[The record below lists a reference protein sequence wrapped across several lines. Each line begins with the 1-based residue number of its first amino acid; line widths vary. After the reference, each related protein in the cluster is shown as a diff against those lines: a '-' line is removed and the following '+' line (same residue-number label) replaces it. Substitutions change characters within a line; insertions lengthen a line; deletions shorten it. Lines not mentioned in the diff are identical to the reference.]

1 MLKTF
6 RNAWKVEELRKKILF
21 TLFILVIFRLGAALP
36 VPFIDAGALESWFG
50 SEAVQGSMFNYLDML
65 TGGSFSQATV
75 FALSVTPYINA
86 SIIMQLLT
94 IAIPALERLSKEG
107 GEEGRAAINRITRYV
122 TTGIAALLGVMYY
135 FLLRNQNALSDTGV
149 FAALVIILTFT
160 AGSMLITWLG
170 EQIDT
175 HGIGNGI
182 SMLIFA
188 GIVSRLSTLPGQV
201 VSYHQYAQALRQF
214 SQPWFQIYVFLVL
227 AAILSI
233 VSVFFVVYIT
243 NAERRIPVMY
253 AKRVVGRKQYGGQAT
268 HIPMKVNMSGVLPVI
283 FASSIVSLPATILT
297 FFPALAEKKVIGP
310 ILSFFD
316 MNGWGYALVYAILIF
331 AFNYFYVAIQYN
343 PVEIAN
349 NLRRNGGQI
358 PGVRPGKYTSDF
370 ITHALGKITFV
381 GGIFLVLLA
390 TLPIIMGNLTGIQMQ
405 LAGTSL
411 LIMVGVALDTCR
423 SLESYMVMRHHKGF
437 LE

>member
-6 RNAWKVEELRKKILF
+6 RNAWKITELRKKILF
-21 TLFILVIFRLGAALP
+21 TLFILVVFRLGAAIP
-36 VPFIDAGALESWFG
+36 VPFIDQGALQSWFG

-86 SIIMQLLT
+86 SIILQLLT
-94 IAIPALERLSKEG
+94 VAIPALERLSKEG
-107 GEEGRAAINRITRYV
+107 EEGRSVINRITRYV

-135 FLLRNQNALSDTGV
+135 FLLRNQGALADKGV
-149 FAALVIILTFT
+149 FAAVVIILTFT

-188 GIVSRLSTLPGQV
+188 GIVSRLSTLPGQAI
-201 VSYHQYAQALRQF
+201 SYHQIAMMYRQF
-214 SQPWFQIYVFLVL
+214 GQPYVQIYIFLAL

-233 VSVFFVVYIT
+233 VSVFFVVFIT
-243 NAERRIPVMY
+243 NAERRIPVQY
-253 AKRVVGRKQYGGQAT
+253 ARRVVGRKQYGGQST
-268 HIPMKVNMSGVLPVI
+268 YIPLKVNMSGVLPVI
-283 FASSIVSLPATILT
+283 FASSIVSIPATILM
-297 FFPALAEKKVIGP
+297 FFPNLAEKPVIGP
-310 ILSFFD
+310 ILSFFE
-316 MNGWGYALVYAILIF
+316 MNGWGYALVYALLIF
-331 AFNYFYVAIQYN
+331 GFNYFYVAIQYN

-349 NLRRNGGQI
+349 NLRNNNGTI
-358 PGVRPGKYTSDF
+358 PGVRPGKPTSDF
-370 ITHALGKITFV
+370 ITRALSKITFM

-390 TLPIIMGNLTGIQMQ
+390 GLPIVMGNLTGIQMQ

-423 SLESYMVMRHHKGF
+423 SLESYMLMRHQKGF

>member
-6 RNAWKVEELRKKILF
+6 RNAWKIEDLRKKILF
-21 TLFILVIFRLGAALP
+21 TLFVILIFRLGAALP
-36 VPFIDAGALESWFG
+36 VPYIDRAALATWFNAN
-50 SEAVQGSMFNYLDML
+50 SEGNMLSYLDML

-86 SIIMQLLT
+86 SIIMQLLGV
-94 IAIPALERLSKEG
+94 AIPALERLGKE
-107 GEEGRAAINRITRYV
+107 GEEGQRVIGRITRYV
-122 TTGIAALLGVMYY
+122 TTGITALLGVMYY
-135 FLLRNQNALSDTGV
+135 FLLRNQSALSDKGF
-149 FAALVIILTFT
+149 FAAVVIVVTFC

-170 EQIDT
+170 EQIDA

-188 GIVSRLSTLPGQV
+188 GIVSRLSTLPSTVMTYIALGQLGATQYYFFLPIVAIIAIASV
-201 VSYHQYAQALRQF
+201 V
-214 SQPWFQIYVFLVL
+214 
-227 AAILSI
+227 
-233 VSVFFVVYIT
+233 FVVFMSH
-243 NAERRIPVMY
+243 AERRIPVVY
-253 AKRVVGRKQYGGQAT
+253 AKRVVGRKQYGGQST

-283 FASSIVSLPATILT
+283 FASSLVSIPATILT

-310 ILSFFD
+310 MLSFFQ
-316 MNGWGYALVYAILIF
+316 MNGWGYLVVYCLLIF

-349 NLRRNGGQI
+349 NLRRNNGAV
-358 PGVRPGKYTSDF
+358 PGIRPGKPTSDF
-370 ITHALGKITFV
+370 ITKALGKLTFM

-390 TLPIIMGNLTGIQMQ
+390 GIPIVVGNITGMQMQ

-423 SLESYMVMRHHKGF
+423 SLESAMLMRHHKGF

>member
-6 RNAWKVEELRKKILF
+6 RNAWKIEDLRKKILF
-21 TLFILVIFRLGAALP
+21 TLFIILIFRLGAALP
-36 VPFIDAGALESWFG
+36 VPYIDRDALATWFNANSDG
-50 SEAVQGSMFNYLDML
+50 NMLSYLDML

-86 SIIMQLLT
+86 SIIMQLLAV
-94 IAIPALERLSKEG
+94 AIPALERLSKEG
-107 GEEGRAAINRITRYV
+107 EEGQRVIGRITRYV
-122 TTGIAALLGVMYY
+122 TTGITALLGVMYY
-135 FLLRNQNALSDTGV
+135 FLLRNQNALSDTGF
-149 FAALVIILTFT
+149 FAALVIIVTFC

-188 GIVSRLSTLPGQV
+188 GIVSRLSTLPATVMTYIGMGQLGLTQYYFYLPIVAIIAIASV
-201 VSYHQYAQALRQF
+201 V
-214 SQPWFQIYVFLVL
+214 
-227 AAILSI
+227 
-233 VSVFFVVYIT
+233 FVVFMS
-243 NAERRIPVMY
+243 NAERRIPVVY
-253 AKRVVGRKQYGGQAT
+253 AKRVVGRKQYGGQST

-283 FASSIVSLPATILT
+283 FASSLVSIPATILT
-297 FFPALAEKKVIGP
+297 FFPSLADKAVIGP
-310 ILSFFD
+310 ILSFFQ
-316 MNGWGYALVYAILIF
+316 MNGWGYLIVYCLLIF

-349 NLRRNGGQI
+349 NLRRNNGAV
-358 PGVRPGKYTSDF
+358 PGIRPGKPTSDF
-370 ITHALGKITFV
+370 ITRALGKLTFV

-390 TLPIIMGNLTGIQMQ
+390 GIPIVVGNITGMQMQ

-423 SLESYMVMRHHKGF
+423 SLESAMLMRHHKGF

>member
-6 RNAWKVEELRKKILF
+6 RNAWKIEDLRKKILF
-21 TLFILVIFRLGAALP
+21 TLFIILVFRLGAALP
-36 VPFIDAGALESWFG
+36 VPYINREALATWFSAN
-50 SEAVQGSMFNYLDML
+50 SEGNMLSYLDML

-86 SIIMQLLT
+86 SIIMQLLG
-94 IAIPALERLSKEG
+94 IAIPALERLGKE
-107 GEEGRAAINRITRYV
+107 GEEGQRVIGRITRYV
-122 TTGIAALLGVMYY
+122 TTGLTVLLGVMYY
-135 FLLRNQNALSDTGV
+135 FLLRNQNALSDRGF
-149 FAALVIILTFT
+149 FAALVIIVTFS

-170 EQIDT
+170 EQIDA

-188 GIVSRLSTLPGQV
+188 GIVSRLSTLPATVMTYIGMGQLGLTQYYFYLPIVAIIAIASV
-201 VSYHQYAQALRQF
+201 V
-214 SQPWFQIYVFLVL
+214 
-227 AAILSI
+227 
-233 VSVFFVVYIT
+233 FVVFMSH
-243 NAERRIPVMY
+243 AERRIPVVY
-253 AKRVVGRKQYGGQAT
+253 AKRVVGRKQYGGQST

-283 FASSIVSLPATILT
+283 FASSLVSIPATILT
-297 FFPALAEKKVIGP
+297 FFPSLADKAVIGP
-310 ILSFFD
+310 ILSFFQ
-316 MNGWGYALVYAILIF
+316 MNGWGYLIVYCLLIF

-349 NLRRNGGQI
+349 NLRRNNGAV
-358 PGVRPGKYTSDF
+358 PGIRPGKPTSDF
-370 ITHALGKITFV
+370 ITRALGKLTFV

-390 TLPIIMGNLTGIQMQ
+390 GIPIVVGNITGMQMQ

-423 SLESYMVMRHHKGF
+423 SLESTMLMRHHKGF

>member
-6 RNAWKVEELRKKILF
+6 RNAWKIEDLRKKILF
-21 TLFILVIFRLGAALP
+21 TLFIILVFRLGAALP
-36 VPFIDAGALESWFG
+36 VPYINREALATWFSAN
-50 SEAVQGSMFNYLDML
+50 SEGNMLSYLDML

-86 SIIMQLLT
+86 SIIMQLLG
-94 IAIPALERLSKEG
+94 IAIPALERLGKE
-107 GEEGRAAINRITRYV
+107 GEEGQRVIGRITRYV
-122 TTGIAALLGVMYY
+122 TTGLTVLLGVMYY
-135 FLLRNQNALSDTGV
+135 FLLRNQNALSDRGF
-149 FAALVIILTFT
+149 FAALVIIVTFS

-188 GIVSRLSTLPGQV
+188 GIVSRLSTLPATVMTYIGMGQLGLTR
-201 VSYHQYAQALRQF
+201 YYF
-214 SQPWFQIYVFLVL
+214 FLPIV
-227 AAILSI
+227 AIIAVASI
-233 VSVFFVVYIT
+233 VFVVFMS
-243 NAERRIPVMY
+243 NAERRIPVVY
-253 AKRVVGRKQYGGQAT
+253 AKRVVGRKQYGGQST

-283 FASSIVSLPATILT
+283 FASSLVSIPATILT
-297 FFPALAEKKVIGP
+297 FFPSLAEKKVIGP
-310 ILSFFD
+310 MLSFFQ
-316 MNGWGYALVYAILIF
+316 MNGWGYLVVYCVLIF

-343 PVEIAN
+343 PIEIAN
-349 NLRRNGGQI
+349 NLRRNNGAV
-358 PGVRPGKYTSDF
+358 PGIRPGKPTSDF
-370 ITHALGKITFV
+370 ITKALGKLTFI

-390 TLPIIMGNLTGIQMQ
+390 GIPIVVGNITGMQMQ

-423 SLESYMVMRHHKGF
+423 SLESAMLMRHHKGF

>member
-6 RNAWKVEELRKKILF
+6 RNAWKIEDLRKKILF
-21 TLFILVIFRLGAALP
+21 TLFVILIFRLGAALP
-36 VPFIDAGALESWFG
+36 VPYINRDALATWFSAN
-50 SEAVQGSMFNYLDML
+50 SEGNMLSYLDML

-86 SIIMQLLT
+86 SIIMQLLG
-94 IAIPALERLSKEG
+94 IAIPALERLGKE
-107 GEEGRAAINRITRYV
+107 GEEGQRVIGRITRYV
-122 TTGIAALLGVMYY
+122 TTGLTVLLGVMYY
-135 FLLRNQNALSDTGV
+135 FLLRNQSALSDTGF
-149 FAALVIILTFT
+149 FAALVIVVTFS

-170 EQIDT
+170 EQIDA

-188 GIVSRLSTLPGQV
+188 GIVSRLSTLPSTVMTYIGMGQLGLTR
-201 VSYHQYAQALRQF
+201 YYF
-214 SQPWFQIYVFLVL
+214 FLPIV
-227 AAILSI
+227 AIIAVASI
-233 VSVFFVVYIT
+233 VFVVFMS
-243 NAERRIPVMY
+243 NAERRIPVVY
-253 AKRVVGRKQYGGQAT
+253 AKRVVGRKQYGGQST

-283 FASSIVSLPATILT
+283 FASSLVSIPATILT
-297 FFPALAEKKVIGP
+297 FFPSLAEKKVIGP
-310 ILSFFD
+310 VLSFFQ
-316 MNGWGYALVYAILIF
+316 MNGWGYLVVYCLLIF

-343 PVEIAN
+343 PIEIAN
-349 NLRRNGGQI
+349 NLRRNNGAV
-358 PGVRPGKYTSDF
+358 PGIRPGKPTSDF
-370 ITHALGKITFV
+370 ITKALGKLTFI

-390 TLPIIMGNLTGIQMQ
+390 GIPIVVGNITGMQMQ

-423 SLESYMVMRHHKGF
+423 SLESAMLMRHHKGF

>member
-6 RNAWKVEELRKKILF
+6 RNAWKIEDLRKKILF
-21 TLFILVIFRLGAALP
+21 TLFVILIFRLGAALP
-36 VPFIDAGALESWFG
+36 VPYIDRDALATWFNANSDG
-50 SEAVQGSMFNYLDML
+50 NMLSYLDML

-86 SIIMQLLT
+86 SIIMQLLAV
-94 IAIPALERLSKEG
+94 AIPALERLSKEG
-107 GEEGRAAINRITRYV
+107 EEGQRVIGRITRYV
-122 TTGIAALLGVMYY
+122 TTGITALLGVMYY
-135 FLLRNQNALSDTGV
+135 FLLRNQNALSDTGF
-149 FAALVIILTFT
+149 FAALVIIVTFC

-188 GIVSRLSTLPGQV
+188 GIVSRLSTLPATVMTYIGMGQLGLTQYYFYLPIVAIIAIASV
-201 VSYHQYAQALRQF
+201 V
-214 SQPWFQIYVFLVL
+214 
-227 AAILSI
+227 
-233 VSVFFVVYIT
+233 FVVFMS
-243 NAERRIPVMY
+243 NAERRIPVVY
-253 AKRVVGRKQYGGQAT
+253 AKRVVGRKQYGGQST

-283 FASSIVSLPATILT
+283 FASSLVSIPATILT
-297 FFPALAEKKVIGP
+297 FFPSLADKAVIGP
-310 ILSFFD
+310 ILSFFQ
-316 MNGWGYALVYAILIF
+316 MNGWGYLIVYCLLIF

-349 NLRRNGGQI
+349 NLRRNNGAV
-358 PGVRPGKYTSDF
+358 PGIRPGKPTSDF
-370 ITHALGKITFV
+370 ITRALGKLTFV

-390 TLPIIMGNLTGIQMQ
+390 GIPIVVGNITGMQMQ

-423 SLESYMVMRHHKGF
+423 SLESAMLMRHHKGF